1 MTVPVRPL
9 GKLGSRLGRRTK
21 VGLNTT
27 KEGCK
32 TYQKL
37 AIGGAKLNETDLRNL
52 QT

>member
-37 AIGGAKLNETDLRNL
+37 AIMGAKLIKIDIRGLPD
-52 QT
+52 